1 MSCSRNV
8 MDGLKFRVGRGGG
21 WGWGGAGAKD
31 HCSTAWTEAKSTL
44 IIANTGGAVGDATGD
59 DDESVAAQWRK
70 AALLND
76 MAVSEGWWAEQ
87 CSWLTM
93 TLYDGPAV
101 LWMLKDPLS
110 TDSTPD
116 NHGLDTYLKCVTC
129 QMSAITK
136 TMNEKK
142 RQKWQHH
149 ATSSWPAPCISWY
162 STLACQWL
170 GDSFTGTLKRDKCQ
184 EMA

>member
-1 MSCSRNV
+1 
-8 MDGLKFRVGRGGG
+8 
-21 WGWGGAGAKD
+21 
-31 HCSTAWTEAKSTL
+31 L

-59 DDESVAAQWRK
+59 DDESAAAQWRK

-87 CSWLTM
+87 CSLLTM

-110 TDSTPD
+110 TDSTPGS
-116 NHGLDTYLKCVTC
+116 HGLDTYLKCVTC
-129 QMSAITK
+129 QMSAITE

-142 RQKWQHH
+142 KNGRIGSTMRRRLGLRPAFPGTRHSLASGWVT
-149 ATSSWPAPCISWY
+149 TSRAH
-162 STLACQWL
+162 
-170 GDSFTGTLKRDKCQ
+170 
-184 EMA
+184 